1 MTIKYLIRGNSET
14 VNIYIRFVVD
24 RNTDFKRK
32 TGYVI
37 NQKDWNASKGQPNLK
52 DSELK
57 SLKIKLD
64 KLSTFLE
71 QNYNEDFS
79 NSIFIN
85 SEWVQSKIDI
95 FNNVSNV
102 TKDEKDLLFNH
113 IQFIIDTANTR
124 PNQKGGIGLSERRV
138 KGYVTFKKMIERYE
152 ENLKRKIIIK
162 EVNLVFVE
170 NFKKWLFSQK
180 YSVNYSGKNIDNLK
194 TVCLDAE
201 KNGIEISTQL
211 NNVKGF
217 SENKLPEEIIYLSSD
232 ELEKIE
238 NTLIHKNYLNNVRD
252 WLILGCYLGQRGS
265 DLLKNFDKNKIKT
278 VKGREILEIRQEKT
292 GKLVAIPILPK
303 AKEIIETKDL
313 RRISIQNFNEYLK
326 ELCQE
331 AGIDTPTKGTLL
343 NAESKIKE
351 KKLYPKYKLISSHVC
366 RRSYASN
373 FYGEIPTPIIMSITA
388 HSTEKMFLKYIGK
401 TSYDNAHSMLDYFDK
416 FMERKNEKT
425 K

>member
-52 DSELK
+52 DSKLK

-71 QNYNEDFS
+71 QNYNEDYS
-79 NSIFIN
+79 NSISIN
-85 SEWVQSKIDI
+85 SEWVQSKIDN

-138 KGYVTFKKMIERYE
+138 KGYVSFKKMIERYE

-170 NFKKWLFSQK
+170 NSKNG
-180 YSVNYSGKNIDNLK
+180 YSVKNI
-194 TVCLDAE
+194 
-201 KNGIEISTQL
+201 
-211 NNVKGF
+211 
-217 SENKLPEEIIYLSSD
+217 
-232 ELEKIE
+232 
-238 NTLIHKNYLNNVRD
+238 R
-252 WLILGCYLGQRGS
+252 
-265 DLLKNFDKNKIKT
+265 
-278 VKGREILEIRQEKT
+278 
-292 GKLVAIPILPK
+292 
-303 AKEIIETKDL
+303 
-313 RRISIQNFNEYLK
+313 
-326 ELCQE
+326 
-331 AGIDTPTKGTLL
+331 
-343 NAESKIKE
+343 
-351 KKLYPKYKLISSHVC
+351 
-366 RRSYASN
+366 
-373 FYGEIPTPIIMSITA
+373 
-388 HSTEKMFLKYIGK
+388 
-401 TSYDNAHSMLDYFDK
+401 
-416 FMERKNEKT
+416 
-425 K
+425 

>member
-1 MTIKYLIRGNSET
+1 M
-14 VNIYIRFVVD
+14 
-24 RNTDFKRK
+24 
-32 TGYVI
+32 
-37 NQKDWNASKGQPNLK
+37 
-52 DSELK
+52 
-57 SLKIKLD
+57 
-64 KLSTFLE
+64 
-71 QNYNEDFS
+71 
-79 NSIFIN
+79 
-85 SEWVQSKIDI
+85 
-95 FNNVSNV
+95 
-102 TKDEKDLLFNH
+102 
-113 IQFIIDTANTR
+113 
-124 PNQKGGIGLSERRV
+124 
-138 KGYVTFKKMIERYE
+138 
-152 ENLKRKIIIK
+152 
-162 EVNLVFVE
+162 
-170 NFKKWLFSQK
+170 
-180 YSVNYSGKNIDNLK
+180 
-194 TVCLDAE
+194 DAE

-217 SENKLPEEIIYLSSD
+217 SENKLPEEIIYLSFD

-265 DLLKNFDKNKIKT
+265 DLLKNFDKNKIKNI
-278 VKGREILEIRQEKT
+278 KGREILEIRQEKT

-303 AKEIIETKDL
+303 AKEIIGNKDL

-326 ELCQE
+326 ELCKE

>member
-14 VNIYIRFVVD
+14 VNIYVRFIVD

-37 NQKDWNASKGQPNLK
+37 NQKDWNISKGQPNLK

-64 KLSTFLE
+64 KLSTYLE
-71 QNYNEDFS
+71 QNYNEDYS
-79 NSIFIN
+79 KAITIN
-85 SEWVQSKIDI
+85 SEWVQSKIDS
-95 FNNVSNV
+95 FNNVSHD
-102 TKDEKDLLFNH
+102 TKNEKDLLLNH
-113 IQFIIDTANTR
+113 LQFIINTASTR

-152 ENLKRKIIIK
+152 EILKKKITIK

-170 NFKKWLFSQK
+170 NFKQWLFSQK
-180 YSVNYSGKNIDNLK
+180 YSINYAGKNIDNLK

-201 KNGIEISTQL
+201 KNGIEISPQL

-217 SENKLPEEIIYLSSD
+217 SENKLPEEIIYLNFD

-238 NTLIHKNYLNNVRD
+238 TTTLHKNYLSNVRD

-265 DLLKNFDKNKIKT
+265 DLLKNFDKGKIKT
-278 VKGREILEIRQEKT
+278 IKGRDILEIRQEKT

-303 AKEIIETKDL
+303 AKEIIESKEL

-343 NAESKIKE
+343 NIESGIKE

-416 FMERKNEKT
+416 FMERKNEKN

>member
-1 MTIKYLIRGNSET
+1 MTIKYLIRGSSET

-37 NQKDWNASKGQPNLK
+37 NQKDWNILKGQPNLK

-71 QNYNEDFS
+71 QNYNEDYS
-79 NSIFIN
+79 NSISIN
-85 SEWVQSKIDI
+85 SEWVQSKIDN

-180 YSVNYSGKNIDNLK
+180 YSVNYAGKNIDNLK

-201 KNGIEISTQL
+201 KNGMEISTQL
-211 NNVKGF
+211 NNIKGF
-217 SENKLPEEIIYLSSD
+217 SENKLPEEIIYLSFD

-265 DLLKNFDKNKIKT
+265 DLLKNFDKNKIKNI
-278 VKGREILEIRQEKT
+278 KGREILEIRQEKT

-343 NAESKIKE
+343 NAESKLKE

-416 FMERKNEKT
+416 FMERKNEK